1 MVSVLK
7 IYNKRHFYDQLDH
20 RYSSLLEKHKVKN
33 Y

>member
-7 IYNKRHFYDQLDH
+7 IYNKRHFYDPSDH
-20 RYSSLLEKHKVKN
+20 RYSFLLEKHKVKN